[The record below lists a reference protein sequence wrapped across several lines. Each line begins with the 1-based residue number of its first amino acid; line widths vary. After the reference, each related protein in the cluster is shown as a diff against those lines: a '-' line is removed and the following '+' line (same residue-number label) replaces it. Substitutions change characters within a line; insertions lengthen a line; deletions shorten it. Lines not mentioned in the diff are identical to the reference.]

1 MNCMDFKYQQ
11 KKVKQEL
18 LFQNGVYLCHRE
30 EKDFSILL
38 YQIDNF
44 YVEVYFDKEEKQI
57 GYMRAFTTLC
67 DLDPYLPSIDMAM
80 LQPSLN

>member
-18 LFQNGVYLCHRE
+18 LFQNGVFLGQRD
-30 EKDFSILL
+30 EKEFSILL

-44 YVEVYFDKEEKQI
+44 YVEVYFDKEEKEI

-67 DLDPYLPSIDMAM
+67 DLDPYLPAIDMSIF
-80 LQPSLN
+80 QPFLN